1 MLQLK
6 NSLRFSLLIVL
17 VLIVVSKNA
26 ISQNIFTDKTNQKI
40 WEAKDRSDVFYTN
53 SIFKSGTK
61 DQKILALKGLE
72 SWQDS
77 SLRDPLLKLVKKGNT
92 DVKIAAL
99 EAIGQ
104 SRDSFY
110 IPYLLKII
118 NHKRKAKLKPAALVA
133 LGKCITKSKV
143 DKLLAISNIDQPG
156 YAECI
161 YRAMLKGVGEKSLT
175 DNMVKLLN
183 KKNKDNTFYVAWYL
197 ARTPF
202 LLYGENFSEVYKKT
216 LVYGNIAFPINM
228 MQTDLSVPLIIALS
242 KSKVDKKDSLNLV
255 SMYCLYTLK
264 DRDNEYKDGG
274 LNSVSVYRGMTLKKY
289 YPDSSN
295 YCFRIYSSSRFF
307 PPVQFAYSELISKN
321 CKALEKNPPLTYS
334 PAIVNL
340 LKTNECKYSNLK
352 LPITNTIYDKI
363 WNLQLL
369 ENSYYNYAAISTI
382 LMQTEQPAV
391 KSAAMESLIK
401 CRNSKGFPDNLISD
415 FNETVAILIKD
426 ADEGALSIIAN
437 AILEKQITLEP
448 NYKDL
453 LVEAQAKL
461 QLPQEMEAYI
471 DITKVLAMINKT
483 VYKKPETEWNH
494 PINWEYVVKI
504 KTDQKI
510 KVTTNKG
517 EFIIQMNVNEA
528 PGSVS
533 SILKLVEDGFYNGKY
548 FHRMVPNFVVQG
560 GCPRGDGFGGVNY
573 TVRSEF
579 SSLKYSTGAVGLASS
594 GPDTE
599 SCQWFVT
606 HCPTP
611 HLDGRYTI
619 IGYVIE
625 GMEIIHK
632 LGVGDRMIKVERI

>member
-1 MLQLK
+1 MSQLK
-6 NSLRFSLLIVL
+6 NSFCYSICIILALLVGL
-17 VLIVVSKNA
+17 KKAN
-26 ISQNIFTDKTNQKI
+26 SQNIFTDKTNQKI
-40 WEAKDRSDVFYTN
+40 WEAKDRNDVFYTK
-53 SIFKSGTK
+53 SILKTGTK
-61 DQKILALKGLE
+61 AQKILALKGLQ
-72 SWQDS
+72 SWQDN
-77 SLRDPLLKLVKKGNT
+77 SLRKPLLKLVKKGNT
-92 DVKIAAL
+92 DVKIAAI

-143 DKLLAISNIDQPG
+143 DKLVTISNINQPG
-156 YAECI
+156 YSECI

-175 DNMVKLLN
+175 DKMIKLFGEN
-183 KKNKDNTFYVAWYL
+183 DKQNQFYSAWYL
-197 ARTPF
+197 ARTPYKITSENIKNF
-202 LLYGENFSEVYKKT
+202 LSKYDET
-216 LVYGNIAFPINM
+216 FPVELGI
-228 MQTDLSVPLIIALS
+228 PLFIALGRA
-242 KSKVDKKDSLNLV
+242 KLNINDSLALFPTFSTYLEAIQNWNDNASLNAV
-255 SMYCLYTLK
+255 SI
-264 DRDNEYKDGG
+264 
-274 LNSVSVYRGMTLKKY
+274 YRGMLNSKY
-289 YPDSSN
+289 NYDSTNSPLIQDSKGISN
-295 YCFRIYSSSRFF
+295 SA
-307 PPVQFAYSELISKN
+307 VQLSYSELISKN
-321 CKALEKNPPLTYS
+321 CKAFEKYPNLTYC

-340 LKTNECKYSNLK
+340 LKANECKYSNLK
-352 LPITNTIYDKI
+352 LPVTNTIYDKI

-369 ENSYYNYAAISTI
+369 ENSYYNYAAISTV
-382 LMQTEQPAV
+382 LMQTEQSAV
-391 KSAAMESLIK
+391 KSSAMESLIK

-415 FNETVAILIKD
+415 FNESVAILIKD

-437 AILEKQITLEP
+437 AILDKQISLEP

-453 LVEAQAKL
+453 LIEAQAKL

-483 VYKKPETEWNH
+483 VYKKPEAEWNH
-494 PINWEYVVKI
+494 PINWDYVVKI
-504 KTDQKI
+504 KVDQKI

-528 PGSVS
+528 PGSVA

-573 TVRSEF
+573 TIRSEF
-579 SSLKYSTGAVGLASS
+579 SSLKYTSGAVGLASS

-619 IGYVIE
+619 IGYVIK
-625 GMEIIHK
+625 GMETIHK